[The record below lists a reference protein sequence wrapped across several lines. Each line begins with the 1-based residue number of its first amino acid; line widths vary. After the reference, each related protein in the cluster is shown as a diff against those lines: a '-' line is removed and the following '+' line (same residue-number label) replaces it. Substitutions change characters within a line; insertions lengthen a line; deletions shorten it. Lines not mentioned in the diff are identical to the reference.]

1 MVSLLPIA
9 SSPSGLLFSERRVS
23 SLHASTSSSSQSS
36 RFALSR
42 RRHNC
47 TSVSS
52 GGQQQLQQNGHKY
65 SLVQLLQDNE
75 NGSNSSLS
83 VDMEEGD
90 TAGMIQVR

>member
-1 MVSLLPIA
+1 
-9 SSPSGLLFSERRVS
+9 
-23 SLHASTSSSSQSS
+23 
-36 RFALSR
+36 
-42 RRHNC
+42 
-47 TSVSS
+47 VSS